1 MAVAAAALIALAA
14 TPGLAGQGSEPLA
27 QRKAP
32 RANSKLPSI
41 SFYIAKG
48 ETGVC
53 GPGCDT
59 WIAGEGS
66 IETGAAA
73 RFKRVL
79 RQAKG
84 NLPLI
89 LSSPGGNV
97 DEAIAIGRL
106 LRERNMTVGV
116 MRTVPKDCAGVAD
129 QACTKIRTSGRV
141 AELTY
146 EKMMCNSSCVFV
158 LLGAR
163 KRLLDPHVQLG
174 IHGVKVTFTNA
185 RGREFDASSRPELRG
200 RERRSLAAV
209 NDRLER
215 YAREMTGRTD
225 LIKAS
230 QLIPHERIKVLD
242 RGDIFKFGIDD
253 RDAGDSGWRFINEGG
268 RPHVLDVVFH
278 RHVVEGKPQGE
289 AFALTGLT
297 LTCVSDGRL
306 LVSAK
311 TLNAPSQ
318 FDLALNFGEDN
329 VKLAPASS
337 GERRSAVIPADAATR
352 LWLAGDV
359 ALSVSG
365 MNVKLDTER
374 LKSAVSSLRE
384 TCLPAGTSS
393 KMTDNEPSTPGP
405 TLVND
410 LPASMRAAIAAAA
423 NGSRPIAGGRFQN
436 SLRQTSRLLNS

>member
-1 MAVAAAALIALAA
+1 MAVVAAALIALAA
-14 TPGLAGQGSEPLA
+14 TPGWAGPGSVLLA
-27 QRKAP
+27 QKKAP
-32 RANSKLPSI
+32 AAKAKSLPI
-41 SFYIAKG
+41 SFYVAKG

-59 WIAGEGS
+59 WIAGEGT

-79 RQAKG
+79 QQAKG
-84 NLPLI
+84 NLPLL

-106 LRERNMTVGV
+106 LRQRNMTVGV
-116 MRTVPKDCAGVAD
+116 MRTVPKDCAGASD
-129 QACTKIRTSGRV
+129 QACTKIKASKRV
-141 AELTY
+141 VEAALTPD
-146 EKMMCNSSCVFV
+146 KIMCNSSCVFV
-158 LLGAR
+158 LLGAT

-185 RGREFDASSRPELRG
+185 RGREFDASSRPDLRG

-242 RGDIFKFGIDD
+242 RGDIFKFGIDN
-253 RDAGDSGWRFINEGG
+253 RDAGDSGWRFISDRGK
-268 RPHVLDVVFH
+268 PHVLDVVFH
-278 RHVVEGKPQGE
+278 RHVVDGKPQGE

-297 LTCVSDGRL
+297 LSCVLDGRL

-318 FDLALNFGEDN
+318 FDLAFNFGEDSIRL
-329 VKLAPASS
+329 VPASS
-337 GERRSAVIPADAATR
+337 GERRTAVIPADAATR
-352 LWLAGDV
+352 LWLSRDV
-359 ALSVSG
+359 ALSISG

-374 LKSAVSSLRE
+374 LKSAVGSLRE
-384 TCLPAGTSS
+384 ICLPPGTSS
-393 KMTDNEPSTPGP
+393 ST
-405 TLVND
+405 
-410 LPASMRAAIAAAA
+410 I
-423 NGSRPIAGGRFQN
+423 
-436 SLRQTSRLLNS
+436 

>member
-1 MAVAAAALIALAA
+1 MISPFRICFISVAATALIALAA
-14 TPGLAGQGSEPLA
+14 TPGLAGPGSAPLA
-27 QRKAP
+27 QKKSPAAKAKSP
-32 RANSKLPSI
+32 PI
-41 SFYIAKG
+41 SFYVAKG

-59 WIAGEGS
+59 WIAGEGT

-79 RQAKG
+79 QQVKG
-84 NLPLI
+84 NLPLL

-97 DEAIAIGRL
+97 DEAIVIGRL

-116 MRTVPKDCAGVAD
+116 MRTVPKDCRDGVSD
-129 QACTKIRTSGRV
+129 QACAKIKASKRVVEAALTSD
-141 AELTY
+141 
-146 EKMMCNSSCVFV
+146 KIMCNSSCVFV
-158 LLGAR
+158 LLGAT

-185 RGREFDASSRPELRG
+185 RGREFDASSRPDLRG
-200 RERRSLAAV
+200 RERRSLAAI

-230 QLIPHERIKVLD
+230 RLIPHERIKVLD
-242 RGDIFKFGIDD
+242 RGDIFKFGIDN
-253 RDAGDSGWRFINEGG
+253 RDAGDSGWRFISDRGK
-268 RPHVLDVVFH
+268 PHVLDVVFH
-278 RHVVEGKPQGE
+278 RHVVDGKPQGE

-297 LTCVSDGRL
+297 LSCVLDGRL

-318 FDLALNFGEDN
+318 FDLAFNFGEDSIRL
-329 VKLAPASS
+329 VPASS
-337 GERRSAVIPADAATR
+337 GERRTAVIPADAATR
-352 LWLAGDV
+352 LWLSRDV
-359 ALSVSG
+359 ALSISG

-374 LKSAVSSLRE
+374 LKSAVGSLRE
-384 TCLPAGTSS
+384 MCLPPGTSS
-393 KMTDNEPSTPGP
+393 SST
-405 TLVND
+405 
-410 LPASMRAAIAAAA
+410 
-423 NGSRPIAGGRFQN
+423 
-436 SLRQTSRLLNS
+436 